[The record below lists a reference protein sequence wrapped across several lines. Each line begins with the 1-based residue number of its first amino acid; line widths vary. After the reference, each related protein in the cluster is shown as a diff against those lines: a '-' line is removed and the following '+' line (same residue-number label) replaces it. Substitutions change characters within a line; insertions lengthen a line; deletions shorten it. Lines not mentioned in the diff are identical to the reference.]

1 MFKVNP
7 LFNHF
12 SIQILNVVAD
22 VFKKHG
28 VERFDPLNEQFDPH
42 THMVVFQ
49 VQDATKQPDSVAVVL
64 KSGYTLQEIVEPV
77 SQTQE
82 EPEKIV
88 SQKQVEPEKTAQIK
102 ESDTE
107 LEASHMT
114 MMDYILSLD
123 KNLRKEYPLAYLL
136 EDQYAL
142 KIDFLTTQRRPL

>member
-1 MFKVNP
+1 M
-7 LFNHF
+7 
-12 SIQILNVVAD
+12 
-22 VFKKHG
+22 
-28 VERFDPLNEQFDPH
+28 
-42 THMVVFQ
+42 
-49 VQDATKQPDSVAVVL
+49 VL
-64 KSGYTLQEIVEPV
+64 KSSYTLQEIVEPV

-102 ESDTE
+102 ESDLD

-136 EDQYAL
+136 ED
-142 KIDFLTTQRRPL
+142 